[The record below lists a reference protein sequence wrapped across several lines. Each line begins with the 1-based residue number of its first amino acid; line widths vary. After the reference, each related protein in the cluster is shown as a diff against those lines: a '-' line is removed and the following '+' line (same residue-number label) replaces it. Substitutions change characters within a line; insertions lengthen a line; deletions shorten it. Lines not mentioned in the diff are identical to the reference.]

1 MAGPALTPAISETHI
16 STVAF
21 IGDRAYKLLKPI
33 RNDFLDYSTPEARM
47 RAVEAELTLNRR
59 LCPDVYLGTADVVEE
74 GTVVDRMLVMRR
86 LPTDRKLSNLAAGP
100 GRDELLRRVAR
111 EVARF
116 HSTLP
121 PLAADDVVD
130 DDTATAGT
138 TVAGIAGPDGLARN
152 WEDNLATMAPF
163 VGPVLRPSDV
173 AEVAALFQRYLDGRR
188 HLLDQRIARGL
199 VRDGH
204 GDLTAEDIFCL
215 DDGPRILDCLAF
227 DRRLRIGDVLLDVA
241 FLAMDVERLAGPAAS
256 QKLMAWYGEY
266 SGEHHPPS
274 LAHHY
279 VAYRAHVRAKVACLG
294 HEQGQPGAAD
304 LARTYHDLCLRHL
317 RLSALRLVLV
327 GGGPGT
333 GKTTLAG
340 RLSDEL
346 RWPALG
352 SDELRKDLTGHAHTE
367 RLSTGLDQGI
377 YRPEITE
384 QTYRVLLDQ
393 AEVLL
398 VGGESV
404 VLDASWSRREHRMAA
419 AALAQRVG
427 ACLVELECTVTP
439 DIARQRIRARLAAA
453 ADASDATPD
462 LVEAALGRRE
472 PWPEAVVIDTGVDP
486 ATSLAA
492 ALEPV
497 LAAPAQPRVGA

>member
-1 MAGPALTPAISETHI
+1 MVAPLPSPAIAETHI

-21 IGDRAYKLLKPI
+21 IGERAYKLLKPL
-33 RNDFLDYSTPEARM
+33 RNDFLDYSTTAARLG
-47 RAVEAELTLNRR
+47 AVQAELTLNRR
-59 LCPDVYLGTADVVEE
+59 LSPDVYLGTADVVEGDE
-74 GTVVDRMLVMRR
+74 VVDRMLVMRR
-86 LPTDRKLSNLAAGP
+86 LPADRKLSNLVATP
-100 GRDELLRRVAR
+100 DRDDIIRQVAR

-121 PLAADDVVD
+121 PLAGGDEANG
-130 DDTATAGT
+130 ATV
-138 TVAGIAGPDGLARN
+138 TVADIAGPDGLARN

-163 VGPVLRPSDV
+163 VGPVL
-173 AEVAALFQRYLDGRR
+173 VAADVEQVRALHHRYLDGRR
-188 HLLDQRIARGL
+188 QLLEQRIAAGL

-215 DDGPRILDCLAF
+215 ADGPRILDCLAF
-227 DRRLRIGDVLLDVA
+227 DRRLRIGDVLLDIA
-241 FLAMDVERLAGPAAS
+241 FLAMDLERLAGPAAS

-266 SGEHHPPS
+266 SGEHHPSS

-294 HEQGQPGAAD
+294 HDQGQPGAAQ

-317 RLSALRLVLV
+317 RLAALRLVLV

-340 RLSDEL
+340 QLSEEL
-346 RWPALG
+346 RWPVLG
-352 SDELRKDLTGHAHTE
+352 SDELRKDLTGHAHSE
-367 RLSTGLDQGI
+367 RLSSGLDEGI

-384 QTYRVLLDQ
+384 ETYRALLGQ

-398 VGGESV
+398 DGGESV
-404 VLDASWSRREHRMAA
+404 VLDASWSRHHHREAA
-419 AALAQRVG
+419 ADLARRVG
-427 ACLVELECTVTP
+427 AILVEVECSVPP
-439 DIARQRIRARLAAA
+439 DTARQRITARLAGA

-462 LVEAALGRRE
+462 LVDQALGRRD
-472 PWPEAVVIDTGVDP
+472 PWPGAVTVDTSADRAV
-486 ATSLAA
+486 SLAA
-492 ALEPV
+492 ALEPIV
-497 LAAPAQPRVGA
+497 AAPAAHP

>member
-1 MAGPALTPAISETHI
+1 MAGPGSTPAIAETHI

-21 IGDRAYKLLKPI
+21 IGDRAYKLLKPL
-33 RNDFLDYSTPEARM
+33 RNDFLDYSTAAARM
-47 RAVEAELTLNRR
+47 AAVEAELTLNRR
-59 LCPDVYLGTADVVEE
+59 LSPDVYLGTADVVEQGE
-74 GTVVDRMLVMRR
+74 VVDRMLVMRR
-86 LPTDRKLSNLAAGP
+86 LPTDRKLSNLVSRP
-100 GRDELLRRVAR
+100 DRDDRIRQVAR

-116 HSTLP
+116 HATLP
-121 PLAADDVVD
+121 PLAADDVVAD
-130 DDTATAGT
+130 GATA
-138 TVAGIAGPDGLARN
+138 AGIAGPDGVARN

-163 VGPVLRPSDV
+163 VGPVLRPADV
-173 AEVAALFQRYLDGRR
+173 EEVSALFRRYLGGRR

-227 DRRLRIGDVLLDVA
+227 DRRLRVGDVLLDIA
-241 FLAMDVERLAGPAAS
+241 FLAMDLERLAGPTAS

-266 SGEHHPPS
+266 SGEHHPAS

-294 HEQGQPGAAD
+294 HEQGQPGAAE
-304 LARTYHDLCLRHL
+304 LARTYHALCLRHL

-340 RLSDEL
+340 RLSEEL
-346 RWPALG
+346 RWPVLG

-367 RLSTGLDQGI
+367 RLSTGLDEGI
-377 YRPEITE
+377 YTPEITE
-384 QTYRVLLDQ
+384 RTYRVLLEQ

-398 VGGESV
+398 AGGESV
-404 VLDASWSRREHRMAA
+404 VLDASWSRREHRAAA
-419 AALAQRVG
+419 AALARRTG
-427 ACLVELECTVTP
+427 AHLVEVECSVAPET
-439 DIARQRIRARLAAA
+439 ARQRIRARLVGS

-462 LVEAALGRRE
+462 LVEPALGRRE
-472 PWPEAVVIDTGVDP
+472 PWPEAVTVDTGTEP
-486 ATSLAA
+486 TTSLAA

-497 LAAPAQPRVGA
+497 LASPAHR

>member
-1 MAGPALTPAISETHI
+1 MALPALTPAISETHI

-21 IGDRAYKLLKPI
+21 IGDRAYKLLKPL
-33 RNDFLDYSTPEARM
+33 RNDFLDYSTPAARM
-47 RAVEAELTLNRR
+47 AAVEAELALNRR
-59 LCPDVYLGTADVVEE
+59 LSPDVYLGTADVVEQ
-74 GTVVDRMLVMRR
+74 GAVVDRMLVMRR
-86 LPTDRKLSNLAAGP
+86 LPTDRKLSNLVARP
-100 GRDELLRRVAR
+100 GRDDRIRQVAR

-116 HSTLP
+116 HATLP
-121 PLAADDVVD
+121 PLAAGDRV
-130 DDTATAGT
+130 TGT
-138 TVAGIAGPDGLARN
+138 DTVAEVAGPDGLARN

-163 VGPVLRPSDV
+163 VGPVLRP
-173 AEVAALFQRYLDGRR
+173 AEVEEAAALFRRYLDGRR
-188 HLLDQRIARGL
+188 HLLDQRVARGL

-227 DRRLRIGDVLLDVA
+227 DRRLRVGDVLLDVA
-241 FLAMDVERLAGPAAS
+241 FLAMDLERLAGPAAS
-256 QKLMAWYGEY
+256 QKLMALYGEY
-266 SGEHHPPS
+266 SGEHHPSS

-294 HEQGQPGAAD
+294 HEQGQPGAAQ

-333 GKTTLAG
+333 GKTTLAA

-346 RWPALG
+346 RWPVLG

-377 YRPEITE
+377 YSPEITE
-384 QTYRVLLDQ
+384 RTYRVLLEQ

-398 VGGESV
+398 AGGESV
-404 VLDASWSRREHRMAA
+404 VLDASWSRREHREAA
-419 AALAQRVG
+419 AALARRVG
-427 ACLVELECTVTP
+427 AGLVELECSVAP
-439 DIARQRIRARLAAA
+439 DTARRRIEARLAGS

-462 LVEAALGRRE
+462 LVGPAAGRRE
-472 PWPEAVVIDTGVDP
+472 PWPGAVAVDTDADP
-486 ATSLAA
+486 SSVLAA

-497 LAAPAQPRVGA
+497 LATPAQR